1 MPAENAEL
9 AAELAREKAKT
20 FDVQGG
26 SSAEQKEFYAMRDSN
41 VAKIVQQIGFVTFDV
56 PGDGKFKVMNTVDGL
71 NNFRSKVEKSSGFKA
86 PANKPLVMERETD
99 TGSYTPRDALADGE
113 FLNAYELA
121 RLQGKPLRF
130 SVGSGRPN
138 AYTDASDVKGLI
150 PGFKTFVGRKAD
162 SSKMPWA
169 VIEESTGL
177 AIGDGGTS
185 KAAAIAAANAKMKG
199 HEQAIADKLKRG
211 GISDAKLQDQLEADW
226 IKWAEEREGRKL
238 EDAEEVAPA
247 ADPNPE
253 PAPLDF
259 TPKQYHEA
267 RMKWVAQ
274 EYGLSDAEVRQDYD
288 TPAARDA
295 DNQAWVD
302 AVRQAFK
309 DGTELARATL
319 DKLEELRP
327 GAFLSNLHDYPDA
340 NVPDGYQTPSA
351 RKAEKEA
358 ADAKRET
365 RSEVAQ
371 PSDLANIFAGLSAR
385 GLAKTRAQ
393 KAAQAHPRAEQIA
406 YVQDNFLDILTEL
419 EDSGIVKINCD

>member
-1 MPAENAEL
+1 
-9 AAELAREKAKT
+9 
-20 FDVQGG
+20 
-26 SSAEQKEFYAMRDSN
+26 
-41 VAKIVQQIGFVTFDV
+41 
-56 PGDGKFKVMNTVDGL
+56 
-71 NNFRSKVEKSSGFKA
+71 
-86 PANKPLVMERETD
+86 
-99 TGSYTPRDALADGE
+99 
-113 FLNAYELA
+113 
-121 RLQGKPLRF
+121 
-130 SVGSGRPN
+130 
-138 AYTDASDVKGLI
+138 
-150 PGFKTFVGRKAD
+150 
-162 SSKMPWA
+162 MPWA

-238 EDAEEVAPA
+238 EEAEEVAPA

-253 PAPLDF
+253 PTPLDF

-309 DGTELARATL
+309 DGTELTRATL

-327 GAFLSNLHDYPDA
+327 GALLSNLHDYPEA
-340 NVPDGYQTPSA
+340 RIPAGYQLPSA
-351 RKAEKEA
+351 RKAENEA
-358 ADAKRET
+358 SAAKRESKKQIAASFAEGRAKREELT
-365 RSEVAQ
+365 
-371 PSDLANIFAGLSAR
+371 PSDLTNIFAGLSSR